1 MTQICDP
8 KKEASLR
15 KSILTEETFN
25 NHIKQFSSSPWI
37 QELKIEYWEKFKSLK
52 MPKRTDEEW
61 RFSNPSDIFLEPF
74 IKTREPVD
82 SVKEKTISESK
93 MISEYSGRMI
103 FTDNFMIDYQLS
115 DELKAKGVIWESLNI
130 ALERYPDLLKNY
142 FLNDRSTLGGDKFLA
157 LHASYCETGVF
168 LYIPKGVEIEKPFIA
183 YHWAHEC
190 ETALFPHTLIVTED
204 NTIVNHVDIYQSLKP
219 EGDAFSCGLET
230 IYAGANSKVFRKSIQ
245 NWNEHTTS
253 FQIGETIAK
262 RDCSVKNISVNLGS
276 KKARFENCI
285 KIIEPGADVKTY
297 SLTVAEEKQEFDQ
310 RTHQYHLAP
319 NATSEFLYKNA
330 LLDKSHTIFSGMI
343 EVDKCAQQTDAYQ
356 TNRNLL
362 LSPLATAD
370 SLPGLEIE
378 ANDVKC
384 SHGATTGQI
393 DSEELFYMK
402 ARGIQ
407 ERQAKQLLVFGFFE
421 EIIEKIDNEDLRENI
436 RRVINLKFEDKI
448 TK

>member
-1 MTQICDP
+1 M
-8 KKEASLR
+8 
-15 KSILTEETFN
+15 KS
-25 NHIKQFSSSPWI
+25 
-37 QELKIEYWEKFKSLK
+37 
-52 MPKRTDEEW
+52 
-61 RFSNPSDIFLEPF
+61 
-74 IKTREPVD
+74 
-82 SVKEKTISESK
+82 
-93 MISEYSGRMI
+93 
-103 FTDNFMIDYQLS
+103 
-115 DELKAKGVIWESLNI
+115 
-130 ALERYPDLLKNY
+130 
-142 FLNDRSTLGGDKFLA
+142 
-157 LHASYCETGVF
+157 
-168 LYIPKGVEIEKPFIA
+168 
-183 YHWAHEC
+183 
-190 ETALFPHTLIVTED
+190 
-204 NTIVNHVDIYQSLKP
+204 
-219 EGDAFSCGLET
+219 
-230 IYAGANSKVFRKSIQ
+230 
-245 NWNEHTTS
+245 
-253 FQIGETIAK
+253 
-262 RDCSVKNISVNLGS
+262 
-276 KKARFENCI
+276 
-285 KIIEPGADVKTY
+285 Y

-436 RRVINLKFEDKI
+436 RKVINLKFEDKI